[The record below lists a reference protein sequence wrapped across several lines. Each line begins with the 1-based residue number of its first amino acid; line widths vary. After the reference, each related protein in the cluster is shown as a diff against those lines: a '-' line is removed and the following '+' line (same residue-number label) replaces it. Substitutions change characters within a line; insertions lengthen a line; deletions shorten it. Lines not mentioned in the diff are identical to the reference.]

1 MVNIMRAGSTLARR
15 AHEEQGIALIGVLL
29 LLVIISASTAALA
42 VSGRT
47 EIAISRNHEMATQ
60 AQVAAEAGLN
70 HALDVTVAFLG
81 QWQANGFATPGA
93 AMTGL
98 LLGPDDLSGTVATD
112 ADNGSLEATG
122 IPRPPGRLT
131 LAGPLGSQY
140 EARIFDDDDPAR
152 GVTPTAADL
161 LRITENNQPTTD
173 GNTQI
178 VVQAVGYATDGS
190 MTTLEATI
198 RPVALPAIL
207 CNGRLAVGGNPSIDG
222 ANGSIHS
229 NDELYMSGNPT
240 ISQNATAS
248 GAYNVSGVPV
258 IGGYSGGGAP
268 AVPVPPIRAI
278 DYKPQADYIL
288 TSAGT
293 MTDQGGAVICNAWAD
308 NDACKTAG
316 YMWKFE
322 GASGWNIADAVVGAL
337 GDNATYY
344 LEMDAKMSGNPG
356 TLADPLNI
364 TIITEGT
371 LEISGNPTLEADTPG
386 LLFVTDKDLVIA
398 GNVTQVGAEA
408 GILVHE
414 QFKMAGNPSS
424 LSGNI
429 LIEDAPD
436 VTGLVTENLIS
447 GNPSITSS
455 NAGGMIAGFTVTGWR
470 EGP

>member
-1 MVNIMRAGSTLARR
+1 MKTIKTGSTLARR
-15 AHEEQGIALIGVLL
+15 AHEEQGIVLIGVLL
-29 LLVIISASTAALA
+29 LLVIVSASTAALA

-47 EIAISRNHEMATQ
+47 DIAISRNHEMAAQ
-60 AQVAAEAGLN
+60 AQVAAEGGLN
-70 HALDVTVAFLG
+70 HALDVTLTFLG

-98 LLGPDDLSGTVATD
+98 LLGPDNLSGTVATD

-122 IPRPPGRLT
+122 IPRPPARLT
-131 LAGPLGSQY
+131 LAGTLGSQY

-152 GVTPTAADL
+152 GVAPTAADL

-173 GNTQI
+173 GNNRI

-190 MTTLEATI
+190 MTRLEATI
-198 RPVALPAIL
+198 MPVSVPAIL
-207 CNGRLAVGGNPSIDG
+207 CNGRLAVGGNPTILG

-248 GAYNVSGVPV
+248 GAYNVSGVPA
-258 IGGYSGGGAP
+258 IGGYSGGGLP
-268 AVPVPPIRAI
+268 IVPVPPIRAI

-293 MTDQGGAVICNAWAD
+293 MTDQGGTVICNAWAD
-308 NDACKTAG
+308 NDACMTAG

-322 GASGWNIADAVVGAL
+322 GASGWNIANEDLGAP

-344 LEMDAKMSGNPG
+344 IETDAKMSGNPG
-356 TLADPLNI
+356 NLANPLNI

-414 QFKMAGNPSS
+414 QFKMAGNPSA
-424 LSGNI
+424 LAGNI

-455 NAGGMIAGFTVTGWR
+455 NANGMIAGFTVSGWR
-470 EGP
+470 EDR

>member
-1 MVNIMRAGSTLARR
+1 MNTMTTGSTLAHR

-29 LLVIISASTAALA
+29 LLVIVSASTAALA

-47 EIAISRNHEMATQ
+47 DIAISRNHEMATQ
-60 AQVAAEAGLN
+60 AQVAAEGGLN
-70 HALDVTVAFLG
+70 HALDVTLTFLG
-81 QWQANGFATPGA
+81 QWQANGFATPSA

-98 LLGPDDLSGTVATD
+98 LLGPNNLSGTAATD

-122 IPRPPGRLT
+122 IPRPPARLT
-131 LAGPLGSQY
+131 LAGTLGSQY

-190 MTTLEATI
+190 ITRLEATI
-198 RPVALPAIL
+198 TPVPVPAIL
-207 CNGRLAVGGNPSIDG
+207 CNGRLAVNGNPSIQG
-222 ANGSIHS
+222 TNGSIHS
-229 NDELYMSGNPT
+229 NDELYISGNPT

-248 GAYNVSGVPV
+248 GVYTESGNPD
-258 IGGYSGGGAP
+258 IGGAYGGGLP
-268 AVPVPPIRAI
+268 TLPVPPIRAI

-293 MTDQGGAVICNAWAD
+293 MTDQGGGVICNAWAD

-322 GASGWNIADAVVGAL
+322 GASGWNIADTVVGAL
-337 GDNATYY
+337 GDNSTYY
-344 LEMDAKMSGNPG
+344 LETDAKMSGNPG
-356 TLADPLNI
+356 NLADPLNI

-386 LLFVTDKDLVIA
+386 LLFVSDKDLAIA

-414 QFKMAGNPSS
+414 QFKMAGNPSA
-424 LSGNI
+424 LAGYI
-429 LIEDAPD
+429 LIEDAAD
-436 VTGLVTENLIS
+436 VTGLVTENMIS

-455 NAGGMIAGFTVTGWR
+455 NGSTMISGFTVSGWR
-470 EGP
+470 EDR

>member
-1 MVNIMRAGSTLARR
+1 MTTGLTVARR
-15 AHEEQGIALIGVLL
+15 AHEDQGIALIGVLL
-29 LLVIISASTAALA
+29 LLLIVSASTAALA

-47 EIAISRNHEMATQ
+47 DIAISQNHEMATQ

-70 HALDVTVAFLG
+70 HALDVTMAFLG

-98 LLGPDDLSGTVATD
+98 LLGPDNLSGTVATD

-122 IPRPPGRLT
+122 IPRPPVRLT
-131 LAGPLGSQY
+131 LAGTLASQY

-152 GVTPTAADL
+152 GVTHTAADL

-190 MTTLEATI
+190 MTRLEATI
-198 RPVALPAIL
+198 TPVPMPAIL
-207 CNGRLAVGGNPSIDG
+207 CNGRLAVGGNPSILG
-222 ANGSIHS
+222 ANGSIHA
-229 NDELYMSGNPT
+229 NDELYMSGNPI
-240 ISQNATAS
+240 ISENATAS
-248 GAYNVSGVPV
+248 VAYSSSGSPT
-258 IGGYSGGGAP
+258 IGGESGGGFP
-268 AVPVPPIRAI
+268 IVPVPAIRAI

-308 NDACKTAG
+308 NDACKNAG

-322 GASGWNIADAVVGAL
+322 GASGWNIPNMEIGAA

-344 LEMDAKMSGNPG
+344 LETDAKMSGNPG

-364 TIITEGT
+364 TIITEGF
-371 LEISGNPTLEADTPG
+371 LEVSGNPTLEADTPG

-414 QFKMAGNPSS
+414 QFKMSGNPSS

-429 LIEDAPD
+429 IIEDGPD
-436 VTGLVTENLIS
+436 VTGLATENLIS

-455 NAGGMIAGFTVTGWR
+455 NAGGMISGFTVTGWR
-470 EGP
+470 EL

>member
-1 MVNIMRAGSTLARR
+1 MNTMTTGSTLARR
-15 AHEEQGIALIGVLL
+15 AHPEQGIALIGVLL

-47 EIAISRNHEMATQ
+47 EIAISRNHEMAAQ

-70 HALDVTVAFLG
+70 HALDVTLTFLG
-81 QWQANGFATPGA
+81 QWQANGFATPSA

-98 LLGPDDLSGTVATD
+98 LLGPDNLSGTVATD
-112 ADNGSLEATG
+112 ADNGSLETLG
-122 IPRPPGRLT
+122 IPRLPARLT
-131 LAGPLGSQY
+131 LAGTLGSQY

-152 GVTPTAADL
+152 GVAPTAADL
-161 LRITENNQPTTD
+161 LRITKNNQPTTD
-173 GNTQI
+173 GNNRI
-178 VVQAVGYATDGS
+178 VMQAVGYATDGS
-190 MTTLEATI
+190 MTRLEATI
-198 RPVALPAIL
+198 TPVALPAIL
-207 CNGRLAVGGNPSIDG
+207 CNGRLAVGGNPSILG

-229 NDELYMSGNPT
+229 NDELYISGNPI

-248 GAYNVSGVPV
+248 GAYTESGSPDIGGAFGGGVPT
-258 IGGYSGGGAP
+258 
-268 AVPVPPIRAI
+268 VPVPEIRAI

-293 MTDQGGAVICNAWAD
+293 MTDQGGAIICNAWAD
-308 NDACKTAG
+308 NDACKNAG

-322 GASGWNIADAVVGAL
+322 GASGWNISDQAIGAP
-337 GDNATYY
+337 GDNKTYY
-344 LEMDAKMSGNPG
+344 LETDVKMSGNPG

-364 TIITEGT
+364 TIITEGF

-424 LSGNI
+424 LAGYI

-436 VTGLVTENLIS
+436 VTGLATENLIS

-455 NAGGMIAGFTVTGWR
+455 NGSAMISGFTVSGWR
-470 EGP
+470 EDS

>member
-1 MVNIMRAGSTLARR
+1 MTTGSTVTRR

-29 LLVIISASTAALA
+29 LLVIVSASTAALA

-47 EIAISRNHEMATQ
+47 DIAISRNHEMATQ
-60 AQVAAEAGLN
+60 AQLAAEAGLN
-70 HALDVTVAFLG
+70 HALDVTMAFLG

-98 LLGPDDLSGTVATD
+98 LLGPDNLSGTVATD

-122 IPRPPGRLT
+122 IPRPPARVA
-131 LAGPLGSQY
+131 LAGALGAQY

-161 LRITENNQPTTD
+161 LRIAENNQPTTD
-173 GNTQI
+173 GNNQI

-190 MTTLEATI
+190 MTRLEATI
-198 RPVALPAIL
+198 RPVPVPAIL
-207 CNGRLAVGGNPSIDG
+207 CNGRLAVGGNPFIIG
-222 ANGSIHS
+222 TNGSIHS

-248 GAYNVSGVPV
+248 VAYSSSGTPT
-258 IGGYSGGGAP
+258 IGGEYGGGFP
-268 AVPVPPIRAI
+268 TVPVPAIRAI

-308 NDACKTAG
+308 SDACKTAG

-322 GASGWNIADAVVGAL
+322 GASGWNISDGAIGAP

-344 LEMDAKMSGNPG
+344 LETDAKMSGNPG
-356 TLADPLNI
+356 TLANPLNI
-364 TIITEGT
+364 TIITEGS

-386 LLFVTDKDLVIA
+386 LMFVSDKDLVIA

-424 LSGNI
+424 LAGYI
-429 LIEDAPD
+429 LIEDAAD
-436 VTGLVTENLIS
+436 VTGLATENLIS

-455 NAGGMIAGFTVTGWR
+455 NGGTMIAGFTVTGWR
-470 EGP
+470 EF